1 MLVRH
6 WRRSLL
12 CILSLYISISHRHC
26 YVVSFYRFKVP
37 AFFTNA
43 PASSHTH
50 YFYPSYCTQRNTI
63 STEHH
68 NNQYILTIIKTGL
81 IPRSTLILPSAV
93 SPLDVSLWNYVPMS
107 SPRLLKTFGAYVYF
121 RYAYYISF
129 LFFVCICEPFNICIS
144 QNSRV
149 DTCSILYFDIIALFV
164 LVRWL
169 IRIVR
174 KELVWC
180 VYFRVLYLFQ
190 WSDTIWGRGDNT
202 SWEDIDMHCCFN
214 SHTHR
219 LYQETPSHKE
229 CTFYISF
236 FFYF

>member
-1 MLVRH
+1 MHSNNHLDIRWMNGVLGMLPICRIYSMDWASLMKILVSGIRGGWLL
-6 WRRSLL
+6 WRRWVFFVYELAII
-12 CILSLYISISHRHC
+12 CIIFATLVKSEDILC
-26 YVVSFYRFKVP
+26 YVLYDMCSF
-37 AFFTNA
+37 
-43 PASSHTH
+43 S
-50 YFYPSYCTQRNTI
+50 
-63 STEHH
+63 
-68 NNQYILTIIKTGL
+68 
-81 IPRSTLILPSAV
+81 
-93 SPLDVSLWNYVPMS
+93 
-107 SPRLLKTFGAYVYF
+107 FGAYVYF